1 MRIFKYLPIVLILGF
16 SLACKKRA
24 ADCQIPDEISSI
36 PLTVEIQRMEKA
48 FFENPSIE
56 EIKHNLEMFPEFSK
70 AYFEPMGYED
80 PEEMVIELAQI
91 HADSS
96 MQELYREVLIHFP
109 DMADLEEELSLAF
122 KGIKYYY
129 PDFTPP
135 KVYTFVS
142 GFGSDL
148 VVTEDLIIIGL
159 DYYLPADHRFQ
170 PVDLPTYIAKRYE
183 RDFLVPTVVTA
194 LSSRYN
200 QTDLRDNTLLA
211 DMIFYGKAYHFTKAI
226 LPCTPDEY
234 IIGYETDEIV
244 GSYANEQMI
253 WAHFIENELLF
264 ETNPFEI
271 RKYTGEAPFT
281 DEISPDAPGR
291 IGRWLG
297 WNIVDDYRI
306 NNNLSLHEVMEQQN
320 AREIFKLSGYKPR

>member
-1 MRIFKYLPIVLILGF
+1 MKKIKYLPVVLFFLGVF
-16 SLACKKRA
+16 ACKKKP
-24 ADCQIPDEISSI
+24 ADCRLPDEILEI
-36 PLTVEIQRMEKA
+36 PLSIEIQRMEKN
-48 FFENPSIE
+48 FFEDITE
-56 EIKHNLEMFPEFSK
+56 ENIRYNLEAFSEFSK
-70 AYFEPMGYED
+70 MYFEPMEYENK
-80 PEEMVIELAQI
+80 EELAAGLYQI
-91 HADSS
+91 HTDPG
-96 MQELYREVLIHFP
+96 MQELYQEVMAHFP
-109 DMADLEEELSLAF
+109 DMKDIEQELILAF
-122 KGIKYYY
+122 KAIKYYY
-129 PDFTPP
+129 PQFDPP

-170 PVDLPTYIAKRYE
+170 PLDLPEYIAKRYE
-183 RDFLVPTVVTA
+183 RDYLVPTLVTA
-194 LSSRYN
+194 ISSRFN
-200 QTDLRDNTLLA
+200 KTDLRDNTLLA
-211 DMIFYGKAYHFTKAI
+211 EMIFYGKAYHFTKTI

-234 IIGYETDEIV
+234 IIGYETKEIV

-297 WNIVDDYRI
+297 WNIVDDYRL
-306 NNNLSLHEVMEQQN
+306 NNDLSLQEVMDQQN
-320 AREIFKLSGYKPR
+320 AREIFKRSGYKPR